1 MTGHPKRRLIAWIGG
16 VAACVVLIAA
26 GIAYIVVGVNGRDE
40 VHNNV
45 AREQIVGTPD
55 MTPTAIREEIAGAG
69 LKNVQDVPTCTVAN
83 VAINN
88 GDRAK
93 CFASYMRIHALEASG
108 GKTYAQLD
116 RYLDKSGNPT
126 SDPKAAAV
134 DPKSGAPVEN
144 PVRATWVTETA
155 LSTGLNM
162 AFFAEQVSIFGI
174 VMGISMIVIGIG
186 LGVLTVFAIGLT
198 PWKATESEKAA
209 TRKPAVT

>member
-1 MTGHPKRRLIAWIGG
+1 MTGHPRRRLIAWIGG
-16 VAACVVLIAA
+16 IAACVVLIAA
-26 GIAYIVVGVNGRDE
+26 GIAYVVVGVNGRDE
-40 VHNNV
+40 VQNNV

-55 MTPTAIREEIAGAG
+55 MTPTAIREEIAAAG
-69 LKNVQDVPTCTVAN
+69 LKNVQDVPTCSVAN
-83 VAINN
+83 VTIDN
-88 GDRAK
+88 GDKAK

-126 SDPKAAAV
+126 SDQKAAAV
-134 DPKSGAPVEN
+134 DPKSGQPVEN

-174 VMGISMIVIGIG
+174 VMGICMIVIGIG
-186 LGVLTVFAIGLT
+186 LGVLTVFAIGLA

-209 TRKPAVT
+209 PEPAATT